1 MGRIPIKMSKTESRI
16 INTTRNT
23 IVGYITFAISF
34 LANFIIRTFF
44 IKYLSKEALGISGL
58 FSNVISIFSIL
69 ELGFV
74 TAMMYSYYKPLKE
87 KNYSKLRG
95 FERFFSRIYKFI
107 SLIIILISILLA
119 PFLRYIIKEA
129 SQIENLYFI
138 YFLFVLEVVLS
149 YLLYSKISIINA
161 DQKEYIKNLFHIFFL
176 IVKVSV
182 QIAILHFTRNYI
194 IFLVSNSFFVV
205 FENIAVSIKVNRDY
219 HLNSYDVQN
228 IDDVERTQVF
238 QMVKGTAI
246 YRLSNVIVDSTDNI
260 IISAFFG
267 LTLVGLL
274 SNYQL
279 ITGGLASMCRILF
292 VALAPSVG
300 NLNVL
305 ENKSKKEEIFN
316 VINFVS
322 FFIYTVFSLCL
333 LLLINPFITL
343 WVGKEYL
350 LNYSTALALSI
361 NFFITGLNQVLWIYR
376 TTMGLHRYNQFR
388 PILSIIFNIILSIIM
403 GKWLGVAGV
412 IYATA
417 ISKLTTTMV
426 FDPIIIYKYGFNKS
440 PKGYFLKN
448 LIYILCFSLTLLV
461 IIQFGKFIMINTM
474 FKWILIGFIVFGG
487 LSILYL
493 LLFSKTKEVRYL
505 LNVAKNF
512 YLKLTNKK

>member
-1 MGRIPIKMSKTESRI
+1 M
-16 INTTRNT
+16 
-23 IVGYITFAISF
+23 
-34 LANFIIRTFF
+34 
-44 IKYLSKEALGISGL
+44 
-58 FSNVISIFSIL
+58 
-69 ELGFV
+69 
-74 TAMMYSYYKPLKE
+74 
-87 KNYSKLRG
+87 
-95 FERFFSRIYKFI
+95 
-107 SLIIILISILLA
+107 
-119 PFLRYIIKEA
+119 
-129 SQIENLYFI
+129 
-138 YFLFVLEVVLS
+138 
-149 YLLYSKISIINA
+149 
-161 DQKEYIKNLFHIFFL
+161 
-176 IVKVSV
+176 
-182 QIAILHFTRNYI
+182 
-194 IFLVSNSFFVV
+194 
-205 FENIAVSIKVNRDY
+205 SIKVNRDY

-343 WVGKEYL
+343 WIGKEYL